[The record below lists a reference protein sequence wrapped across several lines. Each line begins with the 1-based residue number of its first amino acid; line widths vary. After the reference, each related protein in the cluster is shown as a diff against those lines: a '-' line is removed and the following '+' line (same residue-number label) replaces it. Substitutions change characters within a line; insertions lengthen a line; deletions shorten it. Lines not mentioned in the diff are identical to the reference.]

1 MHLRDLSTIQ
11 PGCVLSKSIYTER
24 GDVLLAEGTTLT
36 AGYLDALR
44 RRGFLVVYIEDG
56 FSDDVKPVDLVS
68 EQVRTSTAVHLAR
81 MFDIVSLT
89 AGVTAGRVKPPTRE
103 GGEATFDLGDR
114 PLNLPSQGI
123 STLEALYRDVERI
136 MNEILET
143 NTVASLES
151 LRTHSDY
158 TFEHSVEVA
167 IIAILLGRH
176 LGLPIP
182 QIREL
187 AIGALLHDIGKIS
200 IEQAILNKPGK
211 LTMQEFTQ
219 IKQHPSLGFEL
230 VRRLPLPSILPAHVA
245 YQHHE
250 RQDGGG
256 YPRGLIGNNRILR
269 LETERLQPQRIV
281 LIAEIAAVAD
291 VFCALASERPYKP
304 AFALDRVRLMLT
316 QIAGSHLNKDVVT
329 ALLRVVPMYAVGH
342 WIEVT
347 SGPYLGWRGVVT
359 EVDVRAL
366 HAPGVRLHLDP
377 RGEAVADPIE
387 LDLRQH
393 EGTRLACIP
402 PGQDPAS
409 RQVTRFP
416 SRATDESELAAE
428 EAETARTNVSLPS

>member
-1 MHLRDLSTIQ
+1 MHLRDLSTVQ
-11 PGCVLSKSIYTER
+11 PGSVLSKSIYTER

-36 AGYLDALR
+36 AGYLDALH

-68 EQVRTSTAVHLAR
+68 EQVRTSTAVHLSR
-81 MFDIVSLT
+81 MFDVVALT
-89 AGVTAGRVKPPTRE
+89 AGVSPGQIKPPTRAN
-103 GGEATFDLGDR
+103 GEATFDLGDK

-176 LGLPIP
+176 LGLPVP

-200 IEQAILNKPGK
+200 IDQAILNKPGK
-211 LTMQEFTQ
+211 LTVQEFSD
-219 IKQHPSLGFEL
+219 IKEHPTLGFEI
-230 VRRLPLPSILPAHVA
+230 VRRLPLSSILPAHVA

-256 YPRGLIGNNRILR
+256 YPRGLVGNNRILR

-291 VFCALASERPYKP
+291 VFCALVSERPYKP
-304 AFALDRVRLMLT
+304 AFPLDRVRLMLR
-316 QIAGSHLNKDVVT
+316 QVAGSHLNRDVVK
-329 ALLRVVPMYAVGH
+329 ALLHVVPIYAVGH
-342 WIEVT
+342 WIEVVT
-347 SGPYLGWRGVVT
+347 GPYQGWRGVVT

-366 HAPGVRLHLDP
+366 HAPSIRLHLDAKDHP
-377 RGEAVADPIE
+377 LADPVE
-387 LDLRQH
+387 LDLRKH
-393 EGTRLACIP
+393 EGTRLVCLP
-402 PGQDPAS
+402 PGEDPAS
-409 RQVTRFP
+409 RSVTRFP
-416 SRATDESELAAE
+416 ARAPEETVPAAE
-428 EAETARTNVSLPS
+428 EAEASLSSVARPS

>member
-1 MHLRDLSTIQ
+1 
-11 PGCVLSKSIYTER
+11 V
-24 GDVLLAEGTTLT
+24 A
-36 AGYLDALR
+36 
-44 RRGFLVVYIEDG
+44 
-56 FSDDVKPVDLVS
+56 
-68 EQVRTSTAVHLAR
+68 
-81 MFDIVSLT
+81 
-89 AGVTAGRVKPPTRE
+89 AGRVKPPTRE

-123 STLEALYRDVERI
+123 STLEALYRDIERI

-211 LTMQEFTQ
+211 LTVQEFAQ

-256 YPRGLIGNNRILR
+256 YPRGLVGNNRILR

-281 LIAEIAAVAD
+281 LIAEIASVAD

-304 AFALDRVRLMLT
+304 AFPLDRVRLLLN
-316 QIAGSHLNKDVVT
+316 QLAGSHLNKDVVT

-347 SGPYLGWRGVVT
+347 SGPYQGWRGVVT

-366 HAPGVRLHLDP
+366 HAPSIRLHLDDKN
-377 RGEAVADPIE
+377 ETLADPIE
-387 LDLRQH
+387 LDLRKQ
-393 EGTRLACIP
+393 EGMRLACIP
-402 PGQDPAS
+402 PGQDPLS
-409 RQVTRFP
+409 RSVTRFP
-416 SRATDESELAAE
+416 SRAPEETELAAE
-428 EAETARTNVSLPS
+428 EAEANRTSVSLPS

>member
-1 MHLRDLSTIQ
+1 MHLRDLSTVQ
-11 PGCVLSKSIYTER
+11 PGSVLSKSIYTER

-89 AGVTAGRVKPPTRE
+89 AGVTAGQVKPPTRE
-103 GGEATFDLGDR
+103 NGEATFDLGDR
-114 PLNLPSQGI
+114 QLDLPSQGI

-176 LGLPIP
+176 LGLPVP

-200 IEQAILNKPGK
+200 IDQAILNKPGK
-211 LTMQEFTQ
+211 LTVQELTL
-219 IKQHPSLGFEL
+219 IREHPNVGFEL
-230 VRRLPLPSILPAHVA
+230 VRRLPLSSILPAHVA

-256 YPRGLIGNNRILR
+256 YPRGLVG
-269 LETERLQPQRIV
+269 
-281 LIAEIAAVAD
+281 
-291 VFCALASERPYKP
+291 
-304 AFALDRVRLMLT
+304 DRK
-316 QIAGSHLNKDVVT
+316 SVV
-329 ALLRVVPMYAVGH
+329 
-342 WIEVT
+342 
-347 SGPYLGWRGVVT
+347 
-359 EVDVRAL
+359 
-366 HAPGVRLHLDP
+366 
-377 RGEAVADPIE
+377 
-387 LDLRQH
+387 
-393 EGTRLACIP
+393 
-402 PGQDPAS
+402 
-409 RQVTRFP
+409 
-416 SRATDESELAAE
+416 
-428 EAETARTNVSLPS
+428 